1 MKKRI
6 KMNWSTVLLGIIFL
20 VGLCLLLYPT
30 VADTWNTLQTGIA
43 GQYYQQQVASLTR
56 EDYEQLWT
64 DAKNYNE
71 ELLSNPGRFN
81 MTDQEKETYMK
92 LMSVPGTDIIA
103 RVRIPSLNIS
113 LPVVHTTDK
122 SVLQNYI
129 GHLEGSSLPVGGES
143 THSVLSGHR
152 GLPSAK
158 LFTDLPKL
166 IEGDYFI
173 IEVLDQTLTYQVDKI
188 STILPEDYSN
198 LQIEE
203 GKDLVTLMTCTP
215 YGVNSHRLLVR
226 GHRVD
231 NLDDSMLTRND
242 ANIVDSRIEAAII
255 MVVFL
260 VIISGWSSYWNRR
273 RRKIR
278 QKYFNE
284 EK

>member
-1 MKKRI
+1 
-6 KMNWSTVLLGIIFL
+6 MNWSTVLLGIIFL